1 MNATQ
6 YLARQAAPQPAAIP
20 TPPPNR
26 RQQRQRPIPAQV
38 RDLLQE
44 HDDLSPAV
52 RLVAITIAS
61 YADGK
66 GWDRA
71 SRATCYGARRTNRT
85 PLAGTC

>member
-6 YLARQAAPQPAAIP
+6 YLARQASPQPAAIP

-61 YADGK
+61 YATGK
-66 GWDRA
+66 GGTGHHEPRA
-71 SRATCYGARRTNRT
+71 MVRAVQTER
-85 PLAGTC
+85 P